1 LNEEDR
7 GTSAA
12 PWKTVAIILAVLL
25 VAALV
30 VVAIIAAELTD
41 FSFSLF

>member
-1 LNEEDR
+1 MR
-7 GTSAA
+7 RIGGTSAS

-30 VVAIIAAELTD
+30 VIALIGFELTD

>member
-1 LNEEDR
+1 MR
-7 GTSAA
+7 RIGGTSAS

-30 VVAIIAAELTD
+30 VIAIIAVELTD

>member
-1 LNEEDR
+1 MR
-7 GTSAA
+7 RIGGTSAS

-30 VVAIIAAELTD
+30 VIAIIAAELTD

>member
-1 LNEEDR
+1 MR
-7 GTSAA
+7 RIGGTSAS
-12 PWKTVAIILAVLL
+12 PWKTVAILLAVLL
-25 VAALV
+25 VTALV

>member
-1 LNEEDR
+1 MR
-7 GTSAA
+7 RIGGTSAS
-12 PWKTVAIILAVLL
+12 PWKTVAILLAVLL

>member
-1 LNEEDR
+1 MR
-7 GTSAA
+7 MIGGTSAS
-12 PWKTVAIILAVLL
+12 PWKSTAIILAVLL

-30 VVAIIAAELTD
+30 VIAMIATELTD